1 MTFENFKKIIDLMV
15 LHNEKMN
22 KSYKNNIDLY
32 DFMNT
37 NNRVIHLLWTE
48 LLTSEGIDW
57 LEWFLYEK
65 NYLDD
70 GIGRKDLKAYD
81 NGKEICKDLKG
92 LYKYL
97 TKYNYFKTN

>member
-1 MTFENFKKIIDLMV
+1 MTFENFKKIIDLMI
-15 LHNEKMN
+15 LHTEKMN
-22 KSYKNNIDLY
+22 RSHKNNIDLY
-32 DFMNT
+32 DFMDT
-37 NNRVIHLLWTE
+37 NNEVIDLLWTE

-57 LEWFLYEK
+57 LDWFLYEK

>member
-1 MTFENFKKIIDLMV
+1 MTFENFKKIIDLMI
-15 LHNEKMN
+15 LHTEKMN
-22 KSYKNNIDLY
+22 RSYKNNIDLY
-32 DFMNT
+32 DFMDT
-37 NNRVIHLLWTE
+37 NNEVIDLLWTE

-57 LEWFLYEK
+57 LDWFLYEK